1 MTIRSRWADSDWTLV
16 RDPEKQAKIKGPK
29 RTPFSHWRRGQ
40 SACNDDTI
48 VLGRLG
54 LDFSDGSGKTGKN
67 KGAPK
72 GPLFLIGGEGSP
84 RAMTIRSRWADSD
97 WTLVRDLE
105 KQAKIKGPK
114 RTPFS
119 HWRRGQSACNDD
131 TIALGRLGLD
141 FSEGSGKTGENKGAQ
156 KDPFFSLAERAVR
169 VQ

>member
-1 MTIRSRWADSDWTLV
+1 
-16 RDPEKQAKIKGPK
+16 
-29 RTPFSHWRRGQ
+29 
-40 SACNDDTI
+40 
-48 VLGRLG
+48 
-54 LDFSDGSGKTGKN
+54 
-67 KGAPK
+67 
-72 GPLFLIGGEGSP
+72 
-84 RAMTIRSRWADSD
+84 MTIRSRWADSD

-156 KDPFFSLAERAVR
+156 KDPFFSLAERVGFEPTKGYKPLLVFKTSAFDHSATSPNSLIPIFHALH
-169 VQ
+169 